1 MFDKFGEF
9 DSAEELNKAAA
20 GMKAEGDEESL
31 VALALE
37 NGIDKEDAEDYMGGC
52 VDQLATPLMA
62 AVGKV
67 KVEAEKLKMEGIL
80 EDWKNAVT
88 DLCVEDPDMQ
98 DAVRRKGKSICECMA
113 ELIKFAFEDKKK
125 VSDEIVKACK
135 VVHNG
140 KTEPLRGPLYLGI
153 PNRAEVKR
161 IVKEYYLGKKA

>member
-9 DSAEELNKAAA
+9 DSAEELNEAAA
-20 GMKAEGDEESL
+20 GLKAEGDEESL

-37 NGIDKEDAEDYMGGC
+37 NGIDKEDAEDYMDDC

-67 KVEAEKLKMEGIL
+67 KVEAEHLKIEGIL
-80 EDWKNAVT
+80 DDWKNTVT
-88 DLCVEDPDMQ
+88 DLCIEDPELQ
-98 DAVRRKGKSICECMA
+98 AAVRRKGKSLCECMA
-113 ELIKFAFEDKKK
+113 ALIKFAFENKKQ

-153 PNRAEVKR
+153 PNKAEVKR
-161 IVKEYYLGKKA
+161 TVKEYYLGKKA